1 MITNRRELNKV
12 NIKKRILKASRKL
25 FSKYGYEE
33 TMMEDIAQKAEVSKA
48 TIYNYFPNKESLLM
62 GTADEAIEGIK
73 DLVENGL
80 EDCSNSEEKLRRIL
94 EEFVTS
100 AVGYLELSRRI
111 TYLNSCEESPMF
123 ATRKKMILM
132 FKDLIFEAQR
142 EGSFN
147 PEANTDDIADVVMGI
162 YLIAQFE
169 WSHIDKYTPEFLQE
183 KLNRF
188 FDAMLCAYRP

>member
-1 MITNRRELNKV
+1 
-12 NIKKRILKASRKL
+12 
-25 FSKYGYEE
+25 
-33 TMMEDIAQKAEVSKA
+33 
-48 TIYNYFPNKESLLM
+48 
-62 GTADEAIEGIK
+62 
-73 DLVENGL
+73 
-80 EDCSNSEEKLRRIL
+80 
-94 EEFVTS
+94 
-100 AVGYLELSRRI
+100 
-111 TYLNSCEESPMF
+111 MF

-132 FKDLIFEAQR
+132 FKDLISEAQR

-169 WSHIDKYTPEFLQE
+169 WSHIDKYTPDFLQN